1 MRKILLIAG
10 ARPNFMKIA
19 PLIHE
24 LQKTNFSWK
33 LIHTGQHYDAKLS
46 DIFFSELNIPKPD
59 YNLEVGS
66 GSHAIQTAKIME
78 RFEPICIKENPDL
91 VIVVGDV
98 NSTIA
103 CALVAKKLN
112 IKVVHVEAG
121 LRSFDNNM
129 PKEINRKLTD
139 CISDYL
145 FVSEESGLANLKNE
159 GVDKEKIFFVGNI
172 MIDSL
177 FNNLEKINKSDA
189 SKVYNEKYCILTL
202 HRPSNVD
209 NKDELKLLL
218 FELIKI
224 SKLIKIIWPIHPR
237 TKKNLLD
244 LGLDNIINESN
255 IILKDPIGYIDFLN
269 LVKNSTFVLTDSG
282 GLQEETTYLNIPCLT
297 LRENTERPS
306 TIDIGTNTLLNKNE
320 IIGNINLIL
329 AGKYKKGSIPQLWD
343 GKTAE
348 RIIKILRD
356 KYEN

>member
-1 MRKILLIAG
+1 MKKILLIAG

-33 LIHTGQHYDAKLS
+33 LVHTGQHYDAKLS
-46 DIFFSELNIPKPD
+46 DIFFTELNIPKPD

-78 RFEPICIKENPDL
+78 KFEPICIKEKPDL

-112 IKVVHVEAG
+112 IKVAHVEAG

-129 PKEINRKLTD
+129 PEEINRKLTD

-145 FVSEESGLANLKNE
+145 FVSEESGLRNLKNE
-159 GVDKEKIFFVGNI
+159 GIDKEKIFFVGNI